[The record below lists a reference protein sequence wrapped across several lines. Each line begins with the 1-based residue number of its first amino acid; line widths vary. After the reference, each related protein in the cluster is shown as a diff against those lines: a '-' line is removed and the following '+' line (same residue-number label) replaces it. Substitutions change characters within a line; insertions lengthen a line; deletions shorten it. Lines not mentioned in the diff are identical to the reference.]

1 MECCVNS
8 PSFLFDSWGRQL
20 PRALR
25 VCFSWTGCATY
36 TKRYFFTSV
45 IWILCIC
52 LCHDITSF
60 FMRFCCVFLWKQILK
75 LFPFIHILFVC
86 LYYAFIFLL
95 ESQHYTCSRSYNR
108 LWLLTMVDTLTFLW
122 LLLIV
127 SWNIFLIRVSSQR
140 LLSGYLIL
148 SSLQDATQSLQLRNK
163 KTQDLCHDVINPWL
177 AFGVPIVVSCCCS
190 LLYIMTQQKSLK
202 RQGTISNPI
211 KIPGNALLF
220 RLLNKIGFS

>member
-1 MECCVNS
+1 MLCKFSIFSIWQLRAAIAPCIESV
-8 PSFLFDSWGRQL
+8 FLLDRLCYLHEEVLFYIRHLDSL
-20 PRALR
+20 YL
-25 VCFSWTGCATY
+25 FMSWHN
-36 TKRYFFTSV
+36 V
-45 IWILCIC
+45 
-52 LCHDITSF
+52 F
-60 FMRFCCVFLWKQILK
+60 FMRFCCVFLWPQILK

-177 AFGVPIVVSCCCS
+177 AFGAPIAVSCCCS

-202 RQGTISNPI
+202 RRGTIPVQ
-211 KIPGNALLF
+211 
-220 RLLNKIGFS
+220 